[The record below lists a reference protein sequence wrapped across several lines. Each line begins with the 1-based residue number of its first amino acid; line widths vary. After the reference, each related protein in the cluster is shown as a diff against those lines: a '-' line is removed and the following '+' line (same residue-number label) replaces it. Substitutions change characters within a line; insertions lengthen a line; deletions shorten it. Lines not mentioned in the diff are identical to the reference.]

1 MKRTRKTKTSVE
13 IEQEIKAL
21 QEKLAKAKQREAKN
35 RFSVETRKRLN
46 AIMENH
52 NVKLSDAEIN
62 VIANPCENA
71 ERLYFLKCKDEV

>member
-1 MKRTRKTKTSVE
+1 MAKTRKTKTSAD

-21 QEKLAKAKQREAKN
+21 QEKLAKAKQRESKN

-62 VIANPCENA
+62 VIVNPCENA

>member
-1 MKRTRKTKTSVE
+1 MAKTRKTKTSAD

-21 QEKLAKAKQREAKN
+21 QEKLAKLKQRESKN

-52 NVKLSDAEIN
+52 NVQLSDAEIN
-62 VIANPCENA
+62 VIVNPCENV